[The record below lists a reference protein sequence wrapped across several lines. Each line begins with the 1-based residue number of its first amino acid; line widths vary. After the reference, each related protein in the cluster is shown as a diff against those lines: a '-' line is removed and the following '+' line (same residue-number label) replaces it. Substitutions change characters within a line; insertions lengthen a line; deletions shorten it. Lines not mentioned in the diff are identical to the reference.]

1 MTLNL
6 KRWIEENDSSFPET
20 RELGEVGPVRFH
32 FLVDSGFGQN
42 FRLVRP
48 HPNKG
53 DGYMSRMRFNRK
65 LSGARRLIEPTVGIL
80 CRRFVVLPKPIEPNP
95 VKTSRLVISLMIL
108 HNLVARRKDALR
120 DVERYPPYESPLT
133 PPHNQG
139 GSEGA
144 GSAETARDKLRQH
157 HDPLYKI

>member
-65 LSGARRLIEPTVGIL
+65 LSG
-80 CRRFVVLPKPIEPNP
+80 RFVVLPKPIEPNP
-95 VKTSRLVISLMIL
+95 VKTSRLVISLMI
-108 HNLVARRKDALR
+108 R
-120 DVERYPPYESPLT
+120 ESVPI
-133 PPHNQG
+133 Q
-139 GSEGA
+139 
-144 GSAETARDKLRQH
+144 
-157 HDPLYKI
+157 